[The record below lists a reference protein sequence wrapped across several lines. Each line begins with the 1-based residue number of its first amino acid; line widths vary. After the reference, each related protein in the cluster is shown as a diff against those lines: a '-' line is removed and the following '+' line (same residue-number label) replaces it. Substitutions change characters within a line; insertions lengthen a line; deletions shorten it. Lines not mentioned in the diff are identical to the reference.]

1 MEIGKRVWRVFD
13 QGDQVVVNEITYF
26 IISAVNSET
35 VILLP
40 VVE

>member
-13 QGDQVVVNEITYF
+13 QGGQVVVNEITYF
-26 IISAVNSET
+26 FMSAVNRET

-40 VVE
+40 LK